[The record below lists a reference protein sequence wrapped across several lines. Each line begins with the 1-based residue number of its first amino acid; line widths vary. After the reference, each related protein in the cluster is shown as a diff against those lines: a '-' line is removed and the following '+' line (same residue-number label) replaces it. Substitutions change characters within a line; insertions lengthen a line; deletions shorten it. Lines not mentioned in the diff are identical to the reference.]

1 MVIKIIWA
9 CELSGPMEF
18 LWLSITLSKHSRLI
32 KSPVSSSNNSQPP
45 KFHHSLIPVRLN
57 RFLLCAMLYLI
68 VRATKSEKL
77 LRTEC
82 SSVKM
87 LLGHLLVNSLST
99 ILFILRL
106 GKAHKSFLSEL
117 QNSFQKNIIST
128 LFLFRT
134 HQHESEH

>member
-1 MVIKIIWA
+1 M
-9 CELSGPMEF
+9 LN
-18 LWLSITLSKHSRLI
+18 ITLNNHTSLI
-32 KSPVSSSNNSQPP
+32 NSLVSSSNNSQAP
-45 KFHHSLIPVRLN
+45 KFHFSLISVRLN
-57 RFLLCAMLYLI
+57 GFLLCAILYLI

-106 GKAHKSFLSEL
+106 SKAHKSFLSEL
-117 QNSFQKNIIST
+117 QKSLQKNKLCT
-128 LFLFRT
+128 LFPFQI
-134 HQHESEH
+134 HQDEIEH